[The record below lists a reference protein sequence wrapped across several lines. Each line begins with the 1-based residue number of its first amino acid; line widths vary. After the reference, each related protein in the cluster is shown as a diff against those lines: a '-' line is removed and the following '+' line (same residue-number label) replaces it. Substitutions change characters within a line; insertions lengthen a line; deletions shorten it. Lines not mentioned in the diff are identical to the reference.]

1 MIIWIAS
8 YPKSGNTWVR
18 AFVSAYYFTEEGI
31 FDPKKLSLI
40 PDYPNQ
46 LFLDNKKV
54 EYGEIYKYWES
65 SQKKLASNKKVKFLK
80 THNALIAAYG
90 KQFTSSKYS
99 LGAIYIVRDPRNVLT
114 SIKNHYDF
122 KDYNSA
128 LNFMM
133 DDNKYVWGFDNNYSK
148 SQIITSWKI
157 NYLSW
162 IEKNERLK
170 TILIKY
176 EDLIEDPKK
185 PFEKII
191 NFINKITNQSE
202 NINYKKLDNAIRT
215 TNFKNMQ
222 KIESNGNFKEN
233 VYSETTL
240 EPKKFFLL
248 GPKNDW
254 KKILNKKIINKIKL
268 NYSKELK
275 NLNYEI

>member
-1 MIIWIAS
+1 MNKFVISTTKDNVVVNSNDQSIIYIFENVKG
-8 YPKSGNTWVR
+8 Y
-18 AFVSAYYFTEEGI
+18 EEEI
-31 FDPKKLSLI
+31 YD
-40 PDYPNQ
+40 

-185 PFEKII
+185 PFEKISPKSKPQII
-191 NFINKITNQSE
+191 NFGIDKVSNIIIFEGKI
-202 NINYKKLDNAIRT
+202 YL
-215 TNFKNMQ
+215 
-222 KIESNGNFKEN
+222 
-233 VYSETTL
+233 
-240 EPKKFFLL
+240 
-248 GPKNDW
+248 
-254 KKILNKKIINKIKL
+254 
-268 NYSKELK
+268 
-275 NLNYEI
+275 